1 MFANMRRLPTWELLS
16 SPAMMS
22 WMRAGFLVTCLTVL
36 GCGVSKPTTPDPLL
50 SIAPIDLYP
59 LRLGNAWSY
68 DVSTGEPLSTLAV
81 TRVETVHGSIVTV
94 RTGQG
99 SVKYD
104 IREEGIHVVSEGV
117 WLFRAP
123 FEEGAS
129 WPARGGRTGRLVST
143 EASIETTAGS
153 FSGCLEVVETGG
165 KLELEVRTVYC
176 PFVGPV
182 AVDSTMRSN
191 VSDRVVS
198 VHARLRGFNVN
209 GGASLT
215 P

>member
-1 MFANMRRLPTWELLS
+1 MRS
-16 SPAMMS
+16 SIGAL
-22 WMRAGFLVTCLTVL
+22 FLVGSVVC
-36 GCGVSKPTTPDPLL
+36 GCGASKPVVPD
-50 SIAPIDLYP
+50 SAIAMLPINLYP
-59 LRLGNAWSY
+59 LRSGNAWSY
-68 DVSTGEPLSTLAV
+68 DVNTGEPQSTLAV
-81 TRVETVHGSIVTV
+81 TRVETVNGSIATV
-94 RTGQG
+94 HTGRV
-99 SVKYD
+99 SVKYE
-104 IREEGIHVVSEGV
+104 IREDGIRVVSEEA

-143 EASIETTAGS
+143 EVAIQTQAGS
-153 FSGCLEVVETGG
+153 FTGCLEVVETGG

-191 VSDRVVS
+191 LSDRSVS
-198 VHARLRGFNVN
+198 VHARLRGYDVS

>member
-1 MFANMRRLPTWELLS
+1 MRRLPTWELLG
-16 SPAMMS
+16 SPDMTIWVKAV
-22 WMRAGFLVTCLTVL
+22 FLAACVAVL
-36 GCGVSKPTTPDPLL
+36 GCGASKPITPDPLV
-50 SIAPIDLYP
+50 IAPVDLYP
-59 LRLGNAWSY
+59 LRTGNAWSY
-68 DVSTGEPLSTLAV
+68 DVDTGEPSSTLAV
-81 TRVETVHGSIVTV
+81 TRVETVHGSIATV

-99 SVKYD
+99 SVRYD
-104 IREEGIHVVSEGV
+104 IREEGIYVVSDGA

-143 EASIETTAGS
+143 EASIETPAGS

-165 KLELEVRTVYC
+165 RLDLEVRTIYC

-191 VSDRVVS
+191 VSDREIS
-198 VHARLRGFNVN
+198 VHARLRGYDVN